1 MIVADAINEFYNR
14 NNFGD
19 DGGVSKEWVW
29 FKFGFISI
37 PLPNLE
43 SRSQNIYLHD
53 INHIISGYEANWKG
67 ESAIA
72 GWEIASGG
80 WGNAYFPWLL
90 TLWAMGI
97 GVIFYPK
104 STFQAFQKG
113 LSMNNALTCR
123 LSKQAMFSLSVDE
136 LKTKLQR
143 QKTKINKQ
151 SYTIWALISVL
162 LWLIPVLLIATCLTW
177 LL

>member
-1 MIVADAINEFYNR
+1 MTVLDAINEFYNR
-14 NNFGD
+14 NNFGE
-19 DGGVSKEWVW
+19 DGGVSKKWIW

-53 INHIISGYEANWKG
+53 INHIVSGYEANWQG

-97 GVIFYPK
+97 GVVFYPK

-113 LSMNNALTCR
+113 LSMNNALTCK
-123 LSKQAMFSLSVDE
+123 LSKQEMFSLPVNE
-136 LKTKLQR
+136 LKVKFQR
-143 QKTKINKQ
+143 TNLEKNNRNFIL
-151 SYTIWALISVL
+151 WASLSVFVWIFPLLLGLIYL
-162 LWLIPVLLIATCLTW
+162 NL
-177 LL
+177 

>member
-1 MIVADAINEFYNR
+1 MTVLDAINEFYNR
-14 NNFGD
+14 NNFGE
-19 DGGVSKEWVW
+19 DGGVSKKWVW

-53 INHIISGYEANWKG
+53 INHIVSSYEANWQG

-80 WGNAYFPWLL
+80 WEKEYFPWLL

-97 GVIFYPK
+97 GVVFYPK
-104 STFQAFQKG
+104 STFQAFQRG
-113 LSMNNALTCR
+113 LLMYNALTSK
-123 LSKQAMFSLSVDE
+123 LSKQEMFSLSVDE
-136 LKTKLQR
+136 LKVKLQR
-143 QKTKINKQ
+143 TKIGNNNR
-151 SYTIWALISVL
+151 SFIIWASLSVFAWVCPIL
-162 LWLIPVLLIATCLTW
+162 LGLGVICLN
-177 LL
+177 L

>member
-1 MIVADAINEFYNR
+1 MTVSESINEFYNR

-19 DGGVSKEWVW
+19 DGGVSKKWVW

-53 INHIISGYEANWKG
+53 INHVISGYEANWKG
-67 ESAIA
+67 ESAIS

-80 WGNAYFPWLL
+80 WGKEYFPWLL
-90 TLWAMGI
+90 TIWAMGI

-113 LSMNNALTCR
+113 LSMHNALTGK
-123 LSKQAMFSLSVDE
+123 LSKQAMFGLSVTE

-143 QKTKINKQ
+143 PKTQNNQ
-151 SYTIWALISVL
+151 SVYIIWALLSVL
-162 LWLIPVLLIATCLTW
+162 AWLIPILLTVICLIW